1 VTLTSRGEGKILGA
15 EAAGGRVGD
24 RSWKLILA
32 HVLAD
37 ALALAAALALAG
49 LARFSWGWLAF
60 TEQPDLSW
68 RPYAIAGII
77 WIAAVLQSLASR
89 SMYDEDTLVPG
100 GGELARALKALPQ
113 GVAFV
118 VFVAFLVRGE
128 QLSRSW
134 FLLSVAFSA
143 LLLPGERLAFRGVL
157 SSLRERGWLRR
168 PVVLVRGPG
177 SSSESSGPVPRR
189 LAEFDVV
196 REIGSEQVLEEGV
209 ADEPGPAFL
218 TDSAD
223 WDRDQLWEMV
233 LAAGQRGSS
242 VFVLSGLRSVSS
254 ERMMTRDLDGRAVTR
269 ISPPHISGMRAAEK
283 RALDLVVVLVFA
295 VPALALAAILA
306 LVQLLTSGRPVMYR
320 QSRLGR
326 DGKEFMM
333 WKFRSMRRDAEAE
346 TGPVWADHDDPRRTG
361 FGRFL
366 RRSSLDELPQLWN
379 VLKGDMSMVGP
390 RPERPEFVARFSADM
405 RWYRYRL
412 RIKPGLTGQAQ
423 ALGLRGKTPLDSRV
437 DQDNW
442 YIENWSLALDLRI
455 LAGTLVAVVRGENA
469 E

>member
-1 VTLTSRGEGKILGA
+1 
-15 EAAGGRVGD
+15 
-24 RSWKLILA
+24 
-32 HVLAD
+32 
-37 ALALAAALALAG
+37 
-49 LARFSWGWLAF
+49 
-60 TEQPDLSW
+60 
-68 RPYAIAGII
+68 
-77 WIAAVLQSLASR
+77 
-89 SMYDEDTLVPG
+89 
-100 GGELARALKALPQ
+100 
-113 GVAFV
+113 
-118 VFVAFLVRGE
+118 
-128 QLSRSW
+128 
-134 FLLSVAFSA
+134 
-143 LLLPGERLAFRGVL
+143 
-157 SSLRERGWLRR
+157 
-168 PVVLVRGPG
+168 
-177 SSSESSGPVPRR
+177 
-189 LAEFDVV
+189 
-196 REIGSEQVLEEGV
+196 
-209 ADEPGPAFL
+209 
-218 TDSAD
+218 
-223 WDRDQLWEMV
+223 
-233 LAAGQRGSS
+233 
-242 VFVLSGLRSVSS
+242 
-254 ERMMTRDLDGRAVTR
+254 
-269 ISPPHISGMRAAEK
+269 
-283 RALDLVVVLVFA
+283 
-295 VPALALAAILA
+295 
-306 LVQLLTSGRPVMYR
+306 MYR